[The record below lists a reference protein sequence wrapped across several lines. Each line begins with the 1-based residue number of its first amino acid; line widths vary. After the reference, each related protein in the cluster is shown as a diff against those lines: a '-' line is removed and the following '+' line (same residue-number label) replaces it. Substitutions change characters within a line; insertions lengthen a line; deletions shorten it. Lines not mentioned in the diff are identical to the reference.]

1 MTDPAGNSYPESSLG
16 SAAQLVEDAIAD
28 LQTRRT
34 VERIWERDHTVWR
47 PEPTE
52 IANRL
57 GWLDVSDVMREQV
70 PGLEAFAWE
79 VRDAGFLHVALL
91 GMGGSSL
98 GPEVLRKTFGS
109 AEGYPE
115 LIVLDSTVPGW
126 INMVTE
132 AIEPAKTLFLVS
144 SKSGSTIEP
153 LSFYSYFRRLVEQH
167 LREGAAGNFVAITD
181 PGTSLAEL
189 AQEQGFRRV
198 FPNPPDIGGRYSVLS
213 YFGLAPA
220 ALTGIDIGK
229 LLDRAD
235 LIRGA
240 SGPSVA
246 VGDNPGAWLGVV
258 MGTLAKSGRDKL
270 TLVTSPSIAAFG
282 LWAEQLLAESTGK
295 EGTGII
301 PVAGEP
307 LLSPEHYGDDRFF
320 VYLRVEKDD
329 NAATDGAVDRLRASG
344 HPIVRLDLRDPYDL
358 GGEFWRWEFAT
369 AVAGAVLDIH
379 PFDQPNVQQA
389 KDLTDSV
396 LQSYVDSGD
405 LPEVK
410 AGPSVDKLLSQ
421 ARHGDYL
428 SIMAYLRQTP
438 EVDRSLEDLRRRVT
452 ERHRIATT
460 SGYGPRFLHSTGQLH
475 KGGPNSGLFLQITED
490 QPEDVLLPGQR
501 YSFEI
506 LSDAQSLG
514 DLQALRDLG
523 RRVTRVHLGSEDVA
537 TAIGKLVRG

>member
-70 PGLEAFAWE
+70 PGLEAFARE

-153 LSFYSYFRRLVEQH
+153 LSFYSYFRHLVEQH
-167 LREGAAGNFVAITD
+167 LREGAGGNFVAITD

-501 YSFEI
+501 YSFDI

>member
-70 PGLEAFAWE
+70 PGLEAFARE

-167 LREGAAGNFVAITD
+167 LREGAVGNFVAITD

-410 AGPSVDKLLSQ
+410 AWPSVDKLLSQ

-490 QPEDVLLPGQR
+490 QPEDVLLPGQS

-506 LSDAQSLG
+506 LLDAQSLG

-523 RRVTRVHLGSEDVA
+523 RRVTRVHLGSENVA